1 MLALAI
7 GANWYWHAGFLN
19 DRKSSLK
26 KTRRK
31 SMCVDVSA
39 NKFPL
44 NADIRYKRSVQHF
57 GTCRGQL
64 PLLMATL
71 QAVTKLQFHWL
82 KGSNGHWSCILIGYL
97 IHVFYR
103 CVMSLLYLADN
114 TRINKRQK
122 EKWNI
127 KAANN
132 DNNVFKSGLSVP
144 FCQ

>member
-1 MLALAI
+1 MLAVAI

-82 KGSNGHWSCILIGYL
+82 KRTLKLHFDWLSHSRFLPVRHITSISSRQYK
-97 IHVFYR
+97 
-103 CVMSLLYLADN
+103 N
-114 TRINKRQK
+114 T
-122 EKWNI
+122 
-127 KAANN
+127 
-132 DNNVFKSGLSVP
+132 
-144 FCQ
+144 